1 MNLKRDR
8 GRTSQRSTIVK
19 PEEFR
24 ERESASPRALC
35 GERVPRPLNVATRP
49 EGGQLVDLALDSLE
63 DSPFQVKQY
72 DDARVKDLAETIRC
86 QGLLQPATV
95 RRVGEKYQLISGHAR
110 RAALRLL
117 RDKVATS
124 AEERARYG
132 TIRCVL
138 LLGVDD
144 ARAAALTAIENLQRD
159 DGTPLEQA
167 LMVAR
172 ARDAGNYQNIPETA
186 AALGLPLGRV
196 RQYLQLADAPAVLKR
211 AVAPGV
217 MVVRDDGGR
226 DRVALPVT
234 SVLAVR
240 PYYDFLVENRLA
252 ELKGESAVQ
261 RKRDERRGRIDDS
274 VEARQR
280 EIARRQESAT
290 EFAADKTERLLER
303 AARYLWTVGQ
313 VQAHVRSATRPGAPA
328 LPDAAAS
335 DTIGNGD
342 VPSSPRLYEDKG
354 GRLTI
359 WPSTARRAATT
370 DRASL
375 AVKLRALLGELEA

>member
-1 MNLKRDR
+1 MKNEESTERNCQALTAA
-8 GRTSQRSTIVK
+8 RTSELS
-19 PEEFR
+19 
-24 ERESASPRALC
+24 
-35 GERVPRPLNVATRP
+35 RPLIVATRP
-49 EGGQLVDLALDSLE
+49 EAGQLLDVALDSLE

-72 DDARVKDLAETIRC
+72 DEARVKKLAETIWR
-86 QGLLQPATV
+86 QGLLQPATI
-95 RRVGEKYQLISGHAR
+95 RRVNGQFQLICGHAR

-117 RDKVATS
+117 RDKVATT
-124 AEERARYG
+124 AEERDRYS

-167 LMVAR
+167 LMVAK
-172 ARDAGNYQNIPETA
+172 ARDAGGYQNIPETA

-196 RQYLQLADAPAVLKR
+196 RQYLQLADAPTVLQG

-226 DRVALPVT
+226 ERVTLPVT

-261 RKRDERRGRIDDS
+261 RRREERRGRVDDS
-274 VEARQR
+274 TETR
-280 EIARRQESAT
+280 ERETARRQELAADFAT
-290 EFAADKTERLLER
+290 ERTERLLVR
-303 AARYLWTVGQ
+303 AARSLWTVGQ
-313 VQAHVRSATRPGAPA
+313 VQAHVRSATRPGPS
-328 LPDAAAS
+328 PSTDEAADIVCNEAS
-335 DTIGNGD
+335 
-342 VPSSPRLYEDKG
+342 PSNPRLYEDKG

-359 WPSTARRAATT
+359 WPATVRRAATT

-375 AVKLRALLGELEA
+375 AAKLRTLLGELEV

>member
-1 MNLKRDR
+1 MKTEES
-8 GRTSQRSTIVK
+8 GERST
-19 PEEFR
+19 
-24 ERESASPRALC
+24 AALKALWA
-35 GERVPRPLNVATRP
+35 EKMPRPLNVPTRP
-49 EGGQLVDLALDSLE
+49 DSGQLVDLPLEGLE

-72 DDARVKDLAETIRC
+72 DDARVRDLAETIRR
-86 QGLLQPATV
+86 QGLLQPATI
-95 RRVGEKYQLISGHAR
+95 RSVGDKFQLISGHAR

-117 RDKVATS
+117 RDKVATNS
-124 AEERARYG
+124 EERARYS

-138 LLGVDD
+138 LVGVDD

-172 ARDAGNYQNIPETA
+172 ARDAGGYQNIPETA

-196 RQYLQLADAPAVLKR
+196 RQYLQLAEAPVVLQR

-226 DRVALPVT
+226 ERVPLPIT

-240 PYYDFLVENRLA
+240 PYYDFLVENRLV

-261 RKRDERRGRIDDS
+261 RRREERRGRIDDS

-280 EIARRQESAT
+280 EMARRQESAA
-290 EFAADKTERLLER
+290 EFAAEKTERLLER
-303 AARYLWTVGQ
+303 RCALPLDGWASPGPRAQRHASGCACAAR
-313 VQAHVRSATRPGAPA
+313 RSFRRHHRQRGFAELAPP
-328 LPDAAAS
+328 L
-335 DTIGNGD
+335 
-342 VPSSPRLYEDKG
+342 
-354 GRLTI
+354 
-359 WPSTARRAATT
+359 
-370 DRASL
+370 
-375 AVKLRALLGELEA
+375 

>member
-1 MNLKRDR
+1 
-8 GRTSQRSTIVK
+8 VK
-19 PEEFR
+19 TEESE
-24 ERESASPRALC
+24 ERPSAASKALWA
-35 GERVPRPLNVATRP
+35 EKLPRPLNGQTRP
-49 EGGQLVDLALDSLE
+49 DGGQLVDLALDSLE

-72 DDARVKDLAETIRC
+72 DEARVKDLAETIRR

-124 AEERARYG
+124 AEERARYS

-167 LMVAR
+167 LMVAK
-172 ARDAGNYQNIPETA
+172 ARDAGSYQNIPETA
-186 AALGLPLGRV
+186 SALGLPLGRV
-196 RQYLQLADAPAVLKR
+196 RQYLQLADAPAVLQR

-217 MVVRDDGGR
+217 MVLRDDGGR
-226 DRVALPVT
+226 ERVPLPVT

-240 PYYDFLVENRLA
+240 PYYDFLIENRLA

-261 RKRDERRGRIDDS
+261 RRREERRGRVDDS
-274 VEARQR
+274 IEARQR
-280 EIARRQESAT
+280 EAAGRQESAA
-290 EFAADKTERLLER
+290 EFASERTERLLVR
-303 AARYLWTVGQ
+303 AARSLWTVGQ
-313 VQAHVRSATRPGAPA
+313 MQAHVRSATRPGAPGVG
-328 LPDAAAS
+328 DEAAA
-335 DTIGNGD
+335 DTTGNGD
-342 VPSSPRLYEDKG
+342 LPSCPRLYEDKG

-359 WPSTARRAATT
+359 WPATAARAAST

-375 AVKLRALLGELEA
+375 AVKLRTLLGELEA

>member
-1 MNLKRDR
+1 VKTEEPGDRMN
-8 GRTSQRSTIVK
+8 
-19 PEEFR
+19 
-24 ERESASPRALC
+24 SASKALWA
-35 GERVPRPLNVATRP
+35 EKVPRPLNVQTRP
-49 EGGQLVDLALDSLE
+49 ESGQLVDVPLDSLE

-72 DDARVKDLAETIRC
+72 DDARVRDLAETIRR

-95 RRVGEKYQLISGHAR
+95 RPINGKYQLISGHAR

-124 AEERARYG
+124 PEERARYS

-167 LMVAR
+167 LMVAK
-172 ARDAGNYQNIPETA
+172 ARDAGGYQNIPETA
-186 AALGLPLGRV
+186 SALGLPLGRV
-196 RQYLQLADAPAVLKR
+196 RQYLQLAEAPAVLQR

-217 MVVRDDGGR
+217 MVARDDGGR
-226 DRVALPVT
+226 ERVSLPVT

-240 PYYDFLVENRLA
+240 PYYDFLFENRLA
-252 ELKGESAVQ
+252 ELRGESAVQ
-261 RKRDERRGRIDDS
+261 RRREERRGRVDDS
-274 VEARQR
+274 IEARQR
-280 EIARRQESAT
+280 ETARRQELAA
-290 EFAADKTERLLER
+290 EFAAERTERLLVR
-303 AARYLWTVGQ
+303 AARSLWTVGQ
-313 VQAHVRSATRPGAPA
+313 VQAHVRSATRPGA
-328 LPDAAAS
+328 LGSGDEAAADS
-335 DTIGNGD
+335 TVDGNSAS
-342 VPSSPRLYEDKG
+342 VPRLYEDKG

-359 WPSTARRAATT
+359 WPATTCRAAST

-375 AVKLRALLGELEA
+375 AAKLRTLLGELEG

>member
-1 MNLKRDR
+1 M
-8 GRTSQRSTIVK
+8 K
-19 PEEFR
+19 PEDYAERNSVAVKALWR
-24 ERESASPRALC
+24 EE
-35 GERVPRPLNVATRP
+35 VPRPLNVPTRP
-49 EGGQLVDLALDSLE
+49 DGGHLVDLPLDSLE

-72 DDARVKDLAETIRC
+72 DEARVKDLAETIRR
-86 QGLLQPATV
+86 QGLLQPAAV
-95 RRVGEKYQLISGHAR
+95 RRVGERYQLISGHAR

-172 ARDAGNYQNIPETA
+172 ARDAGGYQNIPETA
-186 AALGLPLGRV
+186 SALGLPLGRV
-196 RQYLQLADAPAVLKR
+196 RQYLQLADAPAVLQR

-226 DRVALPVT
+226 ERAALPVT

-240 PYYDFLVENRLA
+240 PYYDFLVENRVA

-261 RKRDERRGRIDDS
+261 KRREERRGRVDDS
-274 VEARQR
+274 VEAQQR
-280 EIARRQESAT
+280 EMARRQESAA
-290 EFAADKTERLLER
+290 EFAAEKTERLLVR
-303 AARYLWTVGQ
+303 AARYLWTVGE
-313 VQAHVRSATRPGAPA
+313 VQAHVRSATRPGSSPVAGETVG
-328 LPDAAAS
+328 DAA
-335 DTIGNGD
+335 GKGGL
-342 VPSSPRLYEDKG
+342 PSSARLYEDKG

-359 WPSTARRAATT
+359 WPATAARAATT
-370 DRASL
+370 DRAAL
-375 AVKLRALLGELEA
+375 AAKLRTLLGELEG

>member
-1 MNLKRDR
+1 MRDEDR
-8 GRTSQRSTIVK
+8 D
-19 PEEFR
+19 
-24 ERESASPRALC
+24 ESKSPSFKALWA
-35 GERVPRPLNVATRP
+35 EKVPRPLNVQTRP
-49 EGGQLVDLALDSLE
+49 DGGQLVDLALDSLE
-63 DSPFQVKQY
+63 DSPFQVKHY
-72 DDARVKDLAETIRC
+72 DDARVKDLAETIRR

-95 RRVGEKYQLISGHAR
+95 RRVGARYQLISGHAR

-117 RDKVATS
+117 RDRVATS
-124 AEERARYG
+124 AEERARYS

-167 LMVAR
+167 LMVAK
-172 ARDAGNYQNIPETA
+172 ARDAGSYQNIPDTA
-186 AALGLPLGRV
+186 SARGLPLGRV
-196 RQYLQLADAPAVLKR
+196 RQYLQLADAPAVLQR

-226 DRVALPVT
+226 ERVALPVT

-240 PYYDFLVENRLA
+240 PYYDFLVENRQA

-261 RKRDERRGRIDDS
+261 RKREERRGRIDDS

-280 EIARRQESAT
+280 EASRRQESAA
-290 EFAADKTERLLER
+290 EFAAEKTERLLER

-335 DTIGNGD
+335 DTIDNGD

-359 WPSTARRAATT
+359 WPAKASRAAST

-375 AVKLRALLGELEA
+375 ATKLRTLLGELEA